1 METSAQNKMQN
12 EPEQGGGVIHEKVR
26 VLLTI
31 ENGKVIY
38 SKHLLDNEFVGCMD
52 TFLWMAKRAGYTI
65 IPPAKEQTL

>member
-1 METSAQNKMQN
+1 MEEKEQN
-12 EPEQGGGVIHEKVR
+12 ITHEKVR

-31 ENGKVIY
+31 ENGKVIHP
-38 SKHLLDNEFVGCMD
+38 KHLLDNEFVGCID

>member
-1 METSAQNKMQN
+1 METSARNKMQN
-12 EPEQGGGVIHEKVR
+12 EPEQMGVIHEKVR

-38 SKHLLDNEFVGCMD
+38 SKNLLDNEFVGCMD

>member
-1 METSAQNKMQN
+1 HMGDKSMEEKQQNITHK
-12 EPEQGGGVIHEKVR
+12 KVR

-31 ENGKVIY
+31 ENGEVIY

>member
-1 METSAQNKMQN
+1 MQN
-12 EPEQGGGVIHEKVR
+12 EPEQGGVIHEKVR

-38 SKHLLDNEFVGCMD
+38 SKHLLDNEFVGRMD

>member
-1 METSAQNKMQN
+1 MEEKRQN
-12 EPEQGGGVIHEKVR
+12 IAHEKVR
-26 VLLTI
+26 VLLII

-38 SKHLLDNEFVGCMD
+38 SRHLLDNEFACSMD

>member
-1 METSAQNKMQN
+1 METSARNKMQN

>member
-1 METSAQNKMQN
+1 MVDKSTEEKQQNITHK
-12 EPEQGGGVIHEKVR
+12 KVR

-31 ENGKVIY
+31 ENGEVIY

>member
-1 METSAQNKMQN
+1 METSARNKMQN
-12 EPEQGGGVIHEKVR
+12 EPEQGGVIHEKVR

-52 TFLWMAKRAGYTI
+52 TFLWMAKRTGYTI

>member
-1 METSAQNKMQN
+1 MGDKSMEEKQQNITHK
-12 EPEQGGGVIHEKVR
+12 KVR

-31 ENGKVIY
+31 ENGEVIY

>member
-1 METSAQNKMQN
+1 METSARNKIQNVPK
-12 EPEQGGGVIHEKVR
+12 GVMRERVR

-31 ENGKVIY
+31 ENGEVIY

-52 TFLWMAKRAGYTI
+52 TFLWIAKRAVYTI

>member
-1 METSAQNKMQN
+1 METSARNKMQN
-12 EPEQGGGVIHEKVR
+12 EPEQRGVIHEKVR